1 MAWRIE
7 LLGEGV
13 EAELR
18 ALPKDMQAR
27 FARIVQLI
35 QDKGLHQVH
44 APYIKHL
51 PGKLWE
57 MRLTG
62 RDGMPRALYVT
73 AIGQRVVIVRVFVK
87 KSQKTPGREIA
98 LALKRAEEVR

>member
-35 QDKGLHQVH
+35 QDKGLHPVH
-44 APYIKHL
+44 APYIKHRT
-51 PGKLWE
+51 GKLWE

-62 RDGMPRALYVT
+62 RDGMARALYVT
-73 AIGQRVVIVRVFVK
+73 AIGQRVVIVL
-87 KSQKTPGREIA
+87 SLIHI
-98 LALKRAEEVR
+98 